1 MHMLYAVH
9 MKILAVGS
17 PKGGVGKSTI
27 TVNLAAVLASAG
39 VKVLV
44 IDADENRS
52 TADWIDGSADTIHV
66 DLDTVD
72 RARTLRQLTAV
83 QGYEVLVVDLP
94 GARKG
99 GELRALLTG
108 EHGQPV
114 ADLLLIPTEPAEM
127 DLRVVTRTLPEI
139 TAVVPYRIVFSR
151 VDTRSVEPAYRLREQ
166 LRTSGVLITDTII
179 RRYQAHQDSVA
190 LNRAIQDIGG
200 RHSLARRAE
209 QDMRDLTH
217 EIAATLQLDVT
228 IPPAAGQ
235 TPTPAPT
242 IPSRS

>member
-27 TVNLAAVLASAG
+27 TVNLAAVLAGAG

-52 TADWIDGSADTIHV
+52 AADWIDGSDDTIRV

-72 RARTLRQLTAV
+72 RARTLRQLTGV
-83 QGYEVLVVDLP
+83 QGYDVLVVDLP

-151 VDTRSVEPAYRLREQ
+151 VAPQSVAAAGRLREE
-166 LRTSGVLITDTII
+166 LRAGGLLITDAII

-209 QDMRDLTH
+209 QDMRDLAR
-217 EIAATLQLDVT
+217 EIAAALQLAVT
-228 IPPAAGQ
+228 IPPPTGE
-235 TPTPAPT
+235 TPAPT
-242 IPSRS
+242 VPSRS